1 MDCKNIKYKS
11 KCENQFHQKRK
22 CAILLKQLHNSM
34 HKNFNKDLES
44 LNLTMAQGEILFYL
58 FRNQEKKIKQ
68 KDIEIALKISNPT
81 ATGTLKRM
89 EEKELLSRTADE
101 KDARS
106 KIVLLTQK
114 ALDIKE
120 ELATRR
126 EIASEKL
133 FLNFKEDEIA
143 EFERCLIV
151 MIQNMG
157 EEEVE

>member
-1 MDCKNIKYKS
+1 
-11 KCENQFHQKRK
+11 
-22 CAILLKQLHNSM
+22 M

-143 EFERCLIV
+143 EFERILIV

>member
-106 KIVLLTQK
+106 KIVVLTQK

-133 FLNFKEDEIA
+133 FLILGTSAINVGKA
-143 EFERCLIV
+143 V
-151 MIQNMG
+151 TNP
-157 EEEVE
+157 